1 MAKTQLA
8 GDFRAPNAAVFPKMH
23 VAAADTCGRDVDQ
36 AFSCGGRGGGNFDDG
51 KVVGG
56 VGCDG
61 DVGLFE
67 GRGGHFDGLCKGVD
81 GVVCYADVD

>member
-56 VGCDG
+56 VGCYG
-61 DVGLFE
+61 DVGFL
-67 GRGGHFDGLCKGVD
+67 GRCGGGG
-81 GVVCYADVD
+81 GPT